1 MSKEKT
7 VKVAVQMDSLNK
19 INKDTDSTLAL
30 INEAIKRKFAVFIY
44 TVENMY
50 FDSNKL
56 KAVANQVLS
65 INIKKEKFLSLKKSC
80 VINLNSFEFILIRQD
95 PPFNMQYLTGTYLLE
110 RLPKSCIV
118 LNKPSSIRDC
128 PEKLFVMDFFNLMPP
143 TLISKRRDNII
154 KFVKKFKKVVI
165 KPLYG
170 NGGSNVFY
178 LKEKDPNLNII
189 IDNLLSGTEPVIVQK
204 FIKNVKNGD
213 KRILLINGLPV
224 GAVNRIPVNNEI
236 RANLHIGGLAKR
248 TNLTRREKFICD
260 QIKDKII
267 EKGLFFTGIDII
279 DGYLTEIN
287 VTSPTCI
294 REIDYLN
301 KVNISHF
308 YWEEAIKLRKHRTNI
323 FTSQ

>member
-1 MSKEKT
+1 MRKNKKI
-7 VKVAVQMDSLNK
+7 KVAVQMDMLNK

-30 INEAIKRKFAVFIY
+30 IQEAIRRKYFVFIY
-44 TVENMY
+44 TVDDLY
-50 FDSNKL
+50 FDNNKL
-56 KAVANQVLS
+56 KAIANQV
-65 INIKKEKFLSLKKSC
+65 IEIDIKKEKFLKLEKSH

-95 PPFNMQYLTGTYLLE
+95 PPFNMQYITATYLLE
-110 RLPKSCIV
+110 KLPKSCLV

-128 PEKLFVMDFFNLMPP
+128 PEKLFVMDFYNLMPP
-143 TLISKRRDNII
+143 TLISKQRNNII

-178 LKEKDPNLNII
+178 LNEKDPNLNII
-189 IDNLLSGTEPVIVQK
+189 IDSLLSGTEHVIVQK

-224 GAVNRIPVNNEI
+224 GAVNRVPVHNEI
-236 RANLHIGGLAKR
+236 RANLHIGGLAKK
-248 TNLTRREKFICD
+248 TNLTKREKHICG
-260 QIKDKII
+260 QIKNKIK
-267 EKGLFFTGIDII
+267 EKGLFFAGIDVI

-301 KVNISHF
+301 KVNISST
-308 YWEEAIKLRKHRTNI
+308 YWEEALKLRNHGSDI
-323 FTSQ
+323 FTS